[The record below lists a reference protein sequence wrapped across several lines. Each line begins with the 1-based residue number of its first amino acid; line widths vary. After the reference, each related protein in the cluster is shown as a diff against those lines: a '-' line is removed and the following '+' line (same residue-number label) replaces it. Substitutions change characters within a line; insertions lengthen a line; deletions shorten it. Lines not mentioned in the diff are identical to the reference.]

1 MQQLEA
7 EKKKS
12 GMLEARN
19 VEMRKRMGI
28 QQTALEAEEELIT
41 NKLIS
46 RIEEIEKEKEHVSLR
61 VEEEENQ
68 LRSEKAQ
75 LESKLQHNT
84 THLARLKK
92 EKEDLVRQVEQEEE
106 FLTNTLQH
114 KLSKVLAEKVE
125 IENRLEQEQEYI
137 SNRLQKQAA
146 QSEKE
151 KKEME
156 ERLDEQKMLVHQMM
170 QEKDKLAH
178 QLQELRL
185 TVEIEEES
193 ISNKLGKAV
202 AQTKVEKDLLMVQLE
217 RERAAASQLSKEHET
232 QRDEL
237 KKLQGANHMMQKRI
251 TKEAKR
257 LQEFKRDKSHLA
269 QSLEAEWEW
278 KLNNLL
284 ARQREASNDGH
295 SISSSF
301 DRAGSHTMR
310 DRAGSL
316 NSTSECQSD
325 LDVDFDKFTSGEM
338 DRDVVGELAATPR
351 LMRNPSRGRS
361 WKWESQSLPCF
372 SPRLSPYPSPPATPY
387 SSRSRSPSSF
397 RAASP
402 AQDPFTT
409 RSRSPT
415 TDRSS
420 HSSLSGAETLGVVAH
435 PAANQAASLPIPPP
449 PAALN
454 FMFAPFGGSGAGK
467 NPSPHQHR
475 AGVAGLSSIEDG
487 EGIDAAPI
495 VGSPP
500 PAAER

>member
-1 MQQLEA
+1 MAAAGAAPTVEELMQQLEA

-325 LDVDFDKFTSGEM
+325 LDVD
-338 DRDVVGELAATPR
+338 
-351 LMRNPSRGRS
+351 
-361 WKWESQSLPCF
+361 
-372 SPRLSPYPSPPATPY
+372 
-387 SSRSRSPSSF
+387 
-397 RAASP
+397 
-402 AQDPFTT
+402 
-409 RSRSPT
+409 
-415 TDRSS
+415 
-420 HSSLSGAETLGVVAH
+420 
-435 PAANQAASLPIPPP
+435 
-449 PAALN
+449 
-454 FMFAPFGGSGAGK
+454 
-467 NPSPHQHR
+467 
-475 AGVAGLSSIEDG
+475 
-487 EGIDAAPI
+487 
-495 VGSPP
+495 
-500 PAAER
+500 